1 MNFIINKKYGESVLF
16 LLYIKLFLFAKV
28 SYLPMKNFLP
38 NSFTYFKLDLLLT
51 TLGLSIFFMLIINLI
66 ITFFSIQDLI
76 KYTDLD
82 EFSLAVKDGYYYV
95 NNYKIEA
102 PFIFNI
108 FGIVFLWIIMIW
120 HTLKTVNKTIATFLI

>member
-1 MNFIINKKYGESVLF
+1 
-16 LLYIKLFLFAKV
+16 
-28 SYLPMKNFLP
+28 MKNFLP

-51 TLGLSIFFMLIINLI
+51 TLGLSIFSMLIINLI

-82 EFSLAVKDGYYYV
+82 DFSLVVKDGYYYV
-95 NNYKIEA
+95 NSYKIEA
-102 PFIFNI
+102 SFTFNL

-120 HTLKTVNKTIATFLI
+120 HTLKTVNKTIASFLL

>member
-1 MNFIINKKYGESVLF
+1 
-16 LLYIKLFLFAKV
+16 
-28 SYLPMKNFLP
+28 
-38 NSFTYFKLDLLLT
+38 
-51 TLGLSIFFMLIINLI
+51 MLIINLI